1 MTIFKQICFNLSEK
15 EIIIFEIHS
24 VYLSA
29 ISKVNY
35 TQLKDLSKL
44 SFFLSFLFFF
54 LSFLLKLP
62 LNSRLWF
69 MLETRRFPED
79 LEELWRGWSVSVVD
93 FLAQKP
99 EDVYLATLAT

>member
-54 LSFLLKLP
+54 FSFFFIKV
-62 LNSRLWF
+62 
-69 MLETRRFPED
+69 TT
-79 LEELWRGWSVSVVD
+79 
-93 FLAQKP
+93 Q
-99 EDVYLATLAT
+99 LATLVYVGNATFSRGSRGVVAWLKRFRG

>member
-1 MTIFKQICFNLSEK
+1 MTIFKQICFNLFEK

-35 TQLKDLSKL
+35 TQFKDLSKL

-79 LEELWRGWSVSVVD
+79 LEELWRG
-93 FLAQKP
+93 
-99 EDVYLATLAT
+99 